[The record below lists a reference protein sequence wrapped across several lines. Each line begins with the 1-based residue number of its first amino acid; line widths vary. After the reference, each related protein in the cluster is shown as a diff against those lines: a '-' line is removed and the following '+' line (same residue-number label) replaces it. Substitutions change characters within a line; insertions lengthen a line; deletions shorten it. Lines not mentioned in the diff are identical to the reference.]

1 MADLKKDLD
10 DYLARNDNKSQPKI
24 TMPALLSKPDV
35 GKWFGKSTTNEDTS
49 SGWLSDAQKDC
60 CPSLSRV
67 QRIIGFCI
75 CIMLGLLCF
84 VLAAMYTPVLLL
96 KARKF
101 ALLYTMGSLFT
112 ICSFSFLW
120 GPMNHLRHLFS
131 RERLPFTAAY
141 FGTLF
146 ATLYFAL
153 HVQSTP
159 LTVLCAVGQ
168 IVALLWFLISY
179 IPGGQTGLQFFTR
192 LFSSA
197 VTSTVSK
204 TLPV

>member
-1 MADLKKDLD
+1 M
-10 DYLARNDNKSQPKI
+10 
-24 TMPALLSKPDV
+24 
-35 GKWFGKSTTNEDTS
+35 
-49 SGWLSDAQKDC
+49 
-60 CPSLSRV
+60 
-67 QRIIGFCI
+67 
-75 CIMLGLLCF
+75 F
-84 VLAAMYTPVLLL
+84 V
-96 KARKF
+96 
-101 ALLYTMGSLFT
+101 
-112 ICSFSFLW
+112 CSFSFLW
-120 GPMNHLRHLFS
+120 GPVNHLQHLFS
-131 RERLPFTAAY
+131 RDRLPFTATY

-153 HVQSTP
+153 HMQSTP

-179 IPGGQTGLQFFTR
+179 IPGGQTGLQFFSR

>member
-1 MADLKKDLD
+1 MADLKKELD
-10 DYLARNDNKSQPKI
+10 DYLSRNDSKSQLKI
-24 TMPALLSKPDV
+24 TLPTLLTKSDV
-35 GKWFGKSTTNEDTS
+35 GKWFSKSGNNDES
-49 SGWLSDAQKDC
+49 STGLLTEAQKDY
-60 CPSLSRV
+60 CPSLSKFSL
-67 QRIIGFCI
+67 IIGFCT
-75 CIMLGLLCF
+75 CIMMGLFCF

-131 RERLPFTAAY
+131 RERLPFTVAY

-146 ATLYFAL
+146 GTLYFAL
-153 HVQSTP
+153 SVQSTP
-159 LTVLCAVGQ
+159 LTVLFAVGQ
-168 IVALLWFLISY
+168 IMALLWFLISY

-197 VTSTVSK
+197 VTNTVSK

>member
-10 DYLARNDNKSQPKI
+10 EYLSRNDKPQAKI
-24 TMPALLSKPDV
+24 NIPTLFTAPTV
-35 GKWFGKSTTNEDTS
+35 GKWFTKSPSNEETSNGWFSDT
-49 SGWLSDAQKDC
+49 QMDC
-60 CPSLSRV
+60 CPSMTRM
-67 QRIIGFCI
+67 QRIFGFCF
-75 CIMLGLLCF
+75 CIGMGIFCF
-84 VLAAMYTPVLLL
+84 IVAAMYTPVLIL

-101 ALLYTMGSLFT
+101 ALMYTMGSLFL

-131 RERLPFTAAY
+131 RDRLPFTSVY
-141 FGTLF
+141 IGTLL

-153 HVQSTP
+153 SVQSTP
-159 LTVLCAVGQ
+159 FTVLCAVGQ
-168 IVALLWFLISY
+168 IVALLWFLMSY
-179 IPGGQTGLQFFTR
+179 IPGGQTGLMFFTR
-192 LFSSA
+192 LCSSA